1 MKELKN
7 SVIQSLFLQKYT
19 YNIHINKYKLCMF
32 SREEMEETN
41 SLSSSNCT
49 AYMYLGNATR
59 ISTLQI
65 VLQLLGTAKNL
76 AHLITFFQVG

>member
-1 MKELKN
+1 
-7 SVIQSLFLQKYT
+7 
-19 YNIHINKYKLCMF
+19 MF
-32 SREEMEETN
+32 SREEMEEIN

-49 AYMYLGNATR
+49 AYLYLGNATR

-65 VLQLLGTAKNL
+65 VLQLLGMAKNL